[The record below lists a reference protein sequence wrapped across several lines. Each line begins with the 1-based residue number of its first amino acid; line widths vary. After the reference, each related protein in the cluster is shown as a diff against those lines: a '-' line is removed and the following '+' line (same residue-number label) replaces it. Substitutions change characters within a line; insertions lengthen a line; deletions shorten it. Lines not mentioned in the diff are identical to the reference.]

1 MHSKLGSPPAEA
13 RTMTSAPTQDA
24 AAYDFFLKGEY
35 EQRAGLSALRAER
48 FNQAAAWYN
57 EAIARDP
64 NFALAMA
71 QLVVCRMRL
80 HWLVESLNESELAE
94 VEAMA
99 KKALALAPNLWQAHV
114 ALGVF
119 HYYGFRQYDPALS
132 EFQRAI
138 ELQPNNAEALQ
149 FIGYVHRRQGKW
161 DRCLAELQKT
171 LELDPR
177 NASIGG
183 NIAQTYNFL
192 RRWKDAEANANHT
205 LTIDPHEAT
214 SMGMLLISYLNR
226 DGNARDAL
234 RALASYPSDDLL
246 IPNGG
251 TYVMVIGRR
260 AETHDP

>member
-1 MHSKLGSPPAEA
+1 
-13 RTMTSAPTQDA
+13 
-24 AAYDFFLKGEY
+24 
-35 EQRAGLSALRAER
+35 
-48 FNQAAAWYN
+48 
-57 EAIARDP
+57 
-64 NFALAMA
+64 MA

-94 VEAMA
+94 VETMA
-99 KKALALAPNLWQAHV
+99 KKALNLAPDLWQAHV
-114 ALGVF
+114 ALGVY
-119 HYYGFRQYDPALS
+119 HYYGFRQYEPALA
-132 EFQRAI
+132 EFQRAM
-138 ELQPNNAEALQ
+138 ELQPNNAEALMQ

-161 DRCLAELQKT
+161 EGCLAELQKT

-192 RRWKDAEANANHT
+192 RRWRDAEATASHT

-226 DGNARDAL
+226 DGNIREAL

-246 IPNGG
+246 VPNGG
-251 TYVMVIGRR
+251 TYVMQSADAPKPTSEPRLQRCAKVWEK
-260 AETHDP
+260 ETGAASNEGQRLQPEQLLA